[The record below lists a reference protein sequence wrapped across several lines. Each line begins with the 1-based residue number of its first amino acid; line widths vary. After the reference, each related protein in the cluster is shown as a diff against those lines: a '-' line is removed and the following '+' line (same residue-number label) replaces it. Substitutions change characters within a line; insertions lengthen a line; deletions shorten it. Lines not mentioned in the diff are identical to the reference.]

1 MTIDAIITLV
11 IGIGTILVAICAI
24 INSYQNTRLAQAQVE
39 MQIRERISNA
49 RVRYED
55 LTIKHGQ
62 KTDNDLILAVFKSSE
77 EEFANAYD
85 EACQKYLDKKVDKI
99 RFKKSYSN
107 EIKNIVDDSAFSER
121 YKGSQTR
128 FQATV
133 KVYNKWFKL
142 E

>member
-1 MTIDAIITLV
+1 MTADAIVNLT

-24 INSYQNTRLAQAQVE
+24 INSFQNTRLAQAQVE

-49 RVRYED
+49 RTRYED

-62 KTDNDLILAVFKSSE
+62 NVDDELIAAVFNSAK
-77 EEFANAYD
+77 EEFSNAYD

-99 RFKKSYSN
+99 RFKKSYTN
-107 EIKNIVDDSAFSER
+107 EIKNIVDNPAFSER
-121 YKGSQTR
+121 YKGPQTQ

-133 KVYNKWFKL
+133 KVYQEWFTL